1 MLINQEN
8 ENIYVEP
15 DDDID
20 ITIMIIFSDMNL
32 TFYAVVEDINKK
44 GNLNKPENETQLL
57 TNIKYNLL
65 SDNLNRVCP

>member
-32 TFYAVVEDINKK
+32 TFYAMKDINKK

-65 SDNLNRVCP
+65 PDNLNRVCP